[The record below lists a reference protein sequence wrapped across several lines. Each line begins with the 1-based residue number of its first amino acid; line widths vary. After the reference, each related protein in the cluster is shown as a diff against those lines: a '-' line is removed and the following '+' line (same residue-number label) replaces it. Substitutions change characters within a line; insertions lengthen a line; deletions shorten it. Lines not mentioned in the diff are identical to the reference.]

1 MFTPD
6 FNEWVNEVSFEE
18 SFLRDYFAE
27 HQFLFIVYQYKDKGD
42 KDISSIKFIGF
53 KRVMLTDEFI
63 NSEVMKCWSQVRSLI
78 KEKRLVIEKMFRKD
92 GTPIINPTSG
102 VQRES
107 PNFPKEAQCDV
118 FLRGSGTDSSDKYKT
133 LEING
138 LRMLPQ
144 EIWLSKRTTLDL
156 YLNQN
161 L

>member
-1 MFTPD
+1 
-6 FNEWVNEVSFEE
+6 
-18 SFLRDYFAE
+18 
-27 HQFLFIVYQYKDKGD
+27 
-42 KDISSIKFIGF
+42 
-53 KRVMLTDEFI
+53 
-63 NSEVMKCWSQVRSLI
+63 MKCWSQVRQLI
-78 KEKRLVIEKMFRKD
+78 KEKRLVIEKIFRKD
-92 GTPIINPTSG
+92 CTPIINPTSG